1 MIYKTEFPGFKL
13 DVPIPAGFT
22 DNSWHNNAM
31 PCWVRELPDDRMMVL
46 WIDYA
51 DASLRDHPN
60 NARFVLHVTDSSLT
74 DIYENFASDNY
85 EDVLNCLSD
94 YFPYI
99 HLSDDQLRKAQSELW
114 NRVPD
119 NDHARNFQEWD
130 AVESIDHEIS
140 ARSTTSEVF

>member
-1 MIYKTEFPGFKL
+1 MYKTEFPDFKL
-13 DVPIPAGFT
+13 DVPIPAGFI

-31 PCWVRELPDDRMMVL
+31 PCWVRELPDDQMMVL

-51 DASLRDHPN
+51 DPALRDHPN

-99 HLSDDQLRKAQSELW
+99 HLSHDQLRKAHSELW
-114 NRVPD
+114 NLVPD
-119 NDHARNFQEWD
+119 NDHARNFQGWNSV
-130 AVESIDHEIS
+130 ASIDDEIL